1 MAECSAVHLTCA
13 VQHELRSQEAFAS
26 FMSIITQPCTS
37 VMPASAPILITSS
50 EPAPWH
56 SHIFD
61 QLGQ

>member
-1 MAECSAVHLTCA
+1 MAECIAVHLICA
-13 VQHELRSQEAFAS
+13 VRHKVRSQEAFAS

-56 SHIFD
+56 SHNFG
-61 QLGQ
+61 QLGK